1 MANRHSILSYAL
13 SFLLLAYVIKLLGFI
28 DFSTLEIFAY
38 TFIFYG
44 ISQVYLSMGNDKK
57 LALFVGSAIFLLG
70 VEFFLIDNFDINST
84 SSIIFPSALLILG
97 ISSLMLFLDNT
108 SDKAIMFISLIF
120 ILLGIIY
127 STNVGSMRFGN
138 FFDAL
143 FQLFTRY
150 WLIFILALVIIFIIS
165 REKKS
170 IDDADISE
178 RKSDE
183 TNNQE

>member
-1 MANRHSILSYAL
+1 MTYKHSLLSYAL
-13 SFLLLAYVIKLLGFI
+13 SFLLLAYAIKLLGFV
-28 DFSTLEIFAY
+28 DFSTLEILAY

-44 ISQVYLSMGNDKK
+44 VSQVYLSMGNDKK
-57 LALFVGSAIFLLG
+57 LALFLGSAIFLLG
-70 VEFFLIDNFDINST
+70 VEFFLLDNFDITST

-108 SDKAIMFISLIF
+108 GDKAIMFISLIF

-138 FFDAL
+138 FFTAL
-143 FQLFTRY
+143 FQLFSRY
-150 WLIFILALVIIFIIS
+150 WLIFVLSLVIIFFIS

-170 IDDADISE
+170 D
-178 RKSDE
+178 
-183 TNNQE
+183 